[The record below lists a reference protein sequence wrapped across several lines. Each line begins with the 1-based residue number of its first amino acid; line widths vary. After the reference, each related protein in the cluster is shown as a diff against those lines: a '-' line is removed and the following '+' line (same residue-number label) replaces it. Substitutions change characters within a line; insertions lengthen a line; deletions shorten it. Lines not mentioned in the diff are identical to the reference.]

1 MKFESLQLVAQNETI
16 SYPKQKSFQIA
27 EFQHKRTHYFVLK
40 PLVPFVTTS
49 EKIAI
54 GLPLV
59 QLLMFAM
66 EDALIRISRGRLVP

>member
-40 PLVPFVTTS
+40 TLVPFVTTT
-49 EKIAI
+49 EK
-54 GLPLV
+54 
-59 QLLMFAM
+59 
-66 EDALIRISRGRLVP
+66 